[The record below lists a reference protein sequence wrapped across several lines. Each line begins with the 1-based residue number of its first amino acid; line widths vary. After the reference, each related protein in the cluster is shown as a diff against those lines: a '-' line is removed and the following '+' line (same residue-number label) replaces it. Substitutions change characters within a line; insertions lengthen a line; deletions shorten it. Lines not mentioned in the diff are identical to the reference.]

1 MSGISSGATSM
12 SEMIPLLRLLQQPGD
27 LAPSFTVDDASRIA
41 AALMDGGVDD
51 FEVGALLAS
60 LVPHIAAPAVVL
72 GFKEAAAS
80 RMVPL
85 GLPAPGSPVR
95 PVVLPN
101 FGCSKGGLVNATFLP
116 VVALLLQ
123 RLGVPVVV
131 HGVFESSGGMAV
143 ANVFRELG
151 VLPCATRA
159 QAENQLAAGRIVL
172 LPLTLVSPGLAA
184 LMALKARL
192 GAETPVHVLA
202 PLLCPLPEGAA
213 QAVAGSEEE
222 RERIDMVAI
231 EARALLLAQG
241 AGEFGTPGFQLFWRD
256 HEAQHW
262 SPLFAAENLG
272 DARPASPRAVADWTR
287 AIVQGQQTVPV
298 ALSHLLAGL
307 LLVSGYA
314 HDVHEAKAI
323 AAVEMSALAA
333 A

>member
-1 MSGISSGATSM
+1 MT
-12 SEMIPLLRLLQQPGD
+12 ELIPLLRLLQQPGE
-27 LAPSFTVDDASRIA
+27 LAASFTVDDASRIA

-60 LVPHIAAPAVVL
+60 LVRHRSAPAVVL

-80 RMVPL
+80 RMMPIAPP
-85 GLPAPGSPVR
+85 PAGSPVR

-101 FGCSKGGLVNATFLP
+101 FGCSQAGMVNATYLP
-116 VVALLLQ
+116 VVSLLLQ

-151 VLPCATRA
+151 VMPCATRA

-202 PLLCPLPEGAA
+202 PLLCPLAEGAA
-213 QAVAGSEEE
+213 QAVAGGPHE
-222 RERIDMVAI
+222 RERIDMVAV
-231 EARALLLAQG
+231 EAQSLLLAEG
-241 AGEFGTPGFQLFWRD
+241 AGEFGTPGFQLFWRNRED
-256 HEAQHW
+256 QHW
-262 SPLFAAENLG
+262 ASLFSVEPSA
-272 DARPASPRAVADWTR
+272 DARPAPPKVVADWTR